1 MEDLL
6 ERGCLIT
13 APKEALSDLCRRYRI
28 PTEGIETG
36 SPEPRTFIV
45 SVAGVREYGE
55 DRQDKL
61 PVFDS
66 LDALRLHLFERA
78 LFRRRLVVNKGTYE
92 VYLKTLDLLNQLG
105 IKTILDKTY
114 FDDAYGFYVIA
125 NRFEKLNL
133 FGCKCI
139 VSMTNGVQFGN
150 KEFLDTLREY
160 AKAKANIPND

>member
-6 ERGCLIT
+6 ERGCLIS
-13 APKEALSDLCRRYRI
+13 APKEALLDLCRRYRI
-28 PTEGIETG
+28 PAGGIEPDT
-36 SPEPRTFIV
+36 PEPRTYIV
-45 SVAGVREYGE
+45 SVTGVREYGE
-55 DRQDKL
+55 DNEDKL

-66 LDALRLHLFERA
+66 LDALRLYLFERA

-105 IKTILDKTY
+105 VKTIMDKTY

-160 AKAKANIPND
+160 AKAKASIPSE